1 MNKNLNNKKDNYS
14 NSKSDIKE
22 LLEINDIL
30 LKLISVSKLKII
42 VNKKLNDIE
51 NSYEEDITMDL

>member
-1 MNKNLNNKKDNYS
+1 LNKKLNNLKDNYS
-14 NSKSDIKE
+14 NTNSDIRE

-42 VNKKLNDIE
+42 VNKKLNEIN
-51 NSYEEDITMDL
+51 NSYDDMTMDL

>member
-1 MNKNLNNKKDNYS
+1 MNKKLNNLKDNYS
-14 NSKSDIKE
+14 NTNSDIRE

-42 VNKKLNDIE
+42 VNKKLNEIN
-51 NSYEEDITMDL
+51 NSYDDMTMDL

>member
-1 MNKNLNNKKDNYS
+1 MNKKLNNKKDNYS
-14 NSKSDIKE
+14 NSNSDIKE